1 MSHKAQVSGRE
12 TRPSLERRFAAG
24 GSLGIALLWCL
35 LVASPTAAQGTAPDG
50 YRWRGLVGRTVI
62 DVQARVGEV
71 RVGLAGD
78 SGQVAL
84 VLDPVAVRRLADS
97 AGVLLTRRG
106 SSPWSLRVEE
116 AGAGVG
122 ALEVARRGQR
132 GRPSWY
138 TVFAADDVVGGVR
151 DSLAV
156 GDLRILIRSLRSAA
170 TAALPARRR
179 RAPG

>member
-1 MSHKAQVSGRE
+1 M
-12 TRPSLERRFAAG
+12 LDAA
-24 GSLGIALLWCL
+24 
-35 LVASPTAAQGTAPDG
+35 
-50 YRWRGLVGRTVI
+50 
-62 DVQARVGEV
+62 
-71 RVGLAGD
+71 
-78 SGQVAL
+78 
-84 VLDPVAVRRLADS
+84 AVRRLTDS

-106 SSPWSLRVEE
+106 TSPWSLRVEE
-116 AGAGVG
+116 SGAGVG
-122 ALEVARRGQR
+122 ALEVTRRGQR

-179 RAPG
+179 RSPG